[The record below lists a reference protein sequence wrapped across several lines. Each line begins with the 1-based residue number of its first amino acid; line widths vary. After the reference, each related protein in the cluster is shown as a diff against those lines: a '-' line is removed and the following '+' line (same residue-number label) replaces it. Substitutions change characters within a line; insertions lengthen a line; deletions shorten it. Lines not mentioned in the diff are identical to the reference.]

1 MNRIESNQIKSNTT
15 RNNRFDLDLLLL
27 QEIRRRRRCQQRR
40 KKFQFF
46 FASIWGF
53 FSALFW

>member
-46 FASIWGF
+46 FC
-53 FSALFW
+53 